1 MQRQS
6 LGGCNFSRSIIF
18 NIAKGHKKILIEN
31 QIIYDTIDEILTNI
45 HLTKILVHRAP
56 FPKIIYICTMLKV
69 KVNNKIEHTIV
80 FDNSSNGTIDDKPF
94 EWDVIEV
101 KNGSFH
107 VIKDYKSFT
116 VEVIKA
122 DPAEKSF
129 LVSVNGNK
137 YQLDVKDK
145 FDDLLKSLGFD
156 NLNAKKVNE
165 IKAPMPGLVIDVRVS
180 VGDIVK
186 KGDSIIVLE
195 AMKMENII
203 KSPTDGTISKINV
216 KKGVAV
222 EKNQVL
228 INFA

>member
-1 MQRQS
+1 
-6 LGGCNFSRSIIF
+6 
-18 NIAKGHKKILIEN
+18 
-31 QIIYDTIDEILTNI
+31 
-45 HLTKILVHRAP
+45 
-56 FPKIIYICTMLKV
+56 MLKV
-69 KVNNKIEHTIV
+69 KVNNKKEYNIV
-80 FDNSSNGTIDDKPF
+80 LDNPASGTIDGNSF
-94 EWDVIEV
+94 AWDVIEV

-107 VIKDYKSFT
+107 IIKDFKSYT

-122 DPAEKSF
+122 DVAEKTF

-137 YQLDVKDK
+137 YNLEVKDK
-145 FDDLLKSLGFD
+145 FDELLKSLGFD

-165 IKAPMPGLVIDVRVS
+165 IKAPMPGLVINVRVS
-180 VGDIVK
+180 EGDVVK
-186 KGDSIIVLE
+186 KGDPIIVLE

-203 KSPTDGTISKINV
+203 KSPTDGTVSKINV